1 MFVCFWPIFFFRVT
15 RDKKAFALNR
25 QSRLGTNAQAATRS
39 ADTSDITLETLFP
52 NRHEHEYWVRV
63 DPEFRATSWP
73 SCSTLVGVTWPYGG
87 ALQNET
93 SA

>member
-1 MFVCFWPIFFFRVT
+1 MVTTRPLKTIVKPTALGPVANTDTKLLINGLFQMGRV
-15 RDKKAFALNR
+15 L
-25 QSRLGTNAQAATRS
+25 AQ
-39 ADTSDITLETLFP
+39 DG
-52 NRHEHEYWVRV
+52 VRV